1 MSVTE
6 TSSSEGTSATPGADA
21 SPVPGAADLLLR
33 SSILAPGP
41 IDRRR
46 PQRRAAFVWLA
57 LTVYGA
63 TLVYVLSRPTL
74 STGERVIMDAARMAL
89 MGLGVYWCYRAAERL
104 KQPQWRFLGVVAAV
118 WTITMVDGLIDDLGD
133 GRTAGFP
140 SIAQYSYLIIGPLMV
155 LALLLVGLPTTRWVG
170 RLRTLAEA
178 ATLSPAILYLGWT
191 LTVSVLPR
199 NIGVSRFHLALLLA
213 IGLIDLIALTV
224 CALVLVESRTTP
236 RLFMMMSFLLLFV
249 GDVLLGLNYATRP
262 TISERLP
269 LVLWLGSGV
278 FFALAALQARP
289 ATVRIRPVRPL
300 VRSMVVY
307 TPVFIAFAIGFSRIV
322 WGGGLRTLEALV
334 LVVTGILAGGNHVA
348 IFVENARLTQT
359 LRTNLRTLA
368 DSERRFRLVLDEL
381 AEGVA
386 VAGADGT
393 IRSIS
398 ARITDLLGWR
408 PSQLIGRSIFEFVD
422 PAELPAVRAAFAAA
436 VARGSGAPIMLRV
449 LKTDGTYAPIEA
461 EAGSYIEETAM
472 SGLVISVRDLSA
484 RLRQEALLR
493 EAEQRFRVAFE
504 AAPIGM
510 AVATTDGY
518 LVEVNAA
525 FGAMLGSPPD
535 RLQGRHLSELSPGS
549 ELAAHEEVLG
559 RLANA
564 PAETTR
570 RHRFHYQHAN
580 GGLVV
585 GDTSISVVE
594 HPDGRRYLLG
604 QVQDVTRE
612 SAISERLAY
621 SAHHDELTGLS
632 NRSAFMERLAS
643 ALIRRNSN
651 QTVGVIF
658 LDVDRFKLIN
668 DSLGHAAGDRVV
680 KAIGQRIKAVASADA
695 VVARFGGDE
704 FVVFVTDVA
713 GGTKVDVLAN
723 ALMETVTE
731 PLPLLDGETFVT
743 ASIGV
748 ATADRA
754 WVTAESL
761 MRDADAAM
769 YQAKDRGRNRI
780 EYFDPATRASVVR
793 LHHLGNELHRAI
805 ERDDFILLYQPIVE
819 LRSGRL
825 AGFEALVRWH
835 HPERGVIAPN
845 DFIELAEDTG
855 LIVPIGKLVMERALD
870 QLATWQRQVGPGA
883 GDFSMSVN
891 LSARQLGSEE
901 LVDHISGALARSSV
915 DPANVCFEIT
925 ESALVADLDRSTEV
939 LTTLCEHGVRFSVD
953 DFGTGYSS
961 LNYLQR
967 FPVQGLKIDRA
978 FVTGLRDGSDD
989 ESIVTAVTH
998 LGHSLN
1004 LMVTA
1009 EGVEKM
1015 GQLSRLRELG
1025 CDYVQGNLIGEPQTA
1040 PDVAA
1045 ALPVWLEA
1053 GLLAKSVTV

>member
-1 MSVTE
+1 VSLVTV
-6 TSSSEGTSATPGADA
+6 TTVPTAA
-21 SPVPGAADLLLR
+21 PV
-33 SSILAPGP
+33 
-41 IDRRR
+41 DRRR
-46 PQRRAAFVWLA
+46 RQRRAAFTWVA
-57 LTVYGA
+57 LSVYGA
-63 TLVYVLSRPTL
+63 TLIYVIARPALTTAESVAL
-74 STGERVIMDAARMAL
+74 DVARMAL
-89 MGLGVYWCYRAAERL
+89 MGLGIFWCYRAAERL
-104 KQPQWRFLGVVAAV
+104 KQPPWRFLGAVAAV
-118 WTITMVDGLIDDLGD
+118 WTITMVDGVIDDLGD

-140 SIAQYSYLIIGPLMV
+140 SLAQFAYLIIGPLLV
-155 LALLLVGLPTTRWVG
+155 LALLLVGQPTTRWVG
-170 RLRTLAEA
+170 RLRLLAEA
-178 ATLSPAILYLGWT
+178 ATLSPAVLYLGWSV
-191 LTVSVLPR
+191 TVSVLPR
-199 NIGVSRFHLALLLA
+199 NIGVSRFHLSLLLA

-224 CALVLVESRTTP
+224 CALVLVESRTAP
-236 RLFMMMSFLLLFV
+236 RLFMLVSFMLLFV

-269 LVLWLGSGV
+269 LVLWLGSAL

-289 ATVRIRPVRPL
+289 ATVQNRPVRPL

-307 TPVFIAFAIGFSRIV
+307 TPVLIAFMFGFAKIV
-322 WGGGLRTLEALV
+322 WGDGLRTLEALV

-348 IFVENARLTQT
+348 IFVENARLTQS

-386 VAGADGT
+386 VAAADGT

-398 ARITDLLGWR
+398 ARVTDLLGWR
-408 PSQLIGRSIFEFVD
+408 PAQLVGRSIFEFVD
-422 PAELPAVRAAFAAA
+422 PEELPGVRAAFSAA
-436 VARGSGAPIMLRV
+436 VANGGGAPIMLHV
-449 LKTDGTYAPIEA
+449 LKTDGTYAPVEA

-472 SGLVISVRDLSA
+472 SGLVISIRDLTV

-510 AVATTDGY
+510 SLATTDGH

-525 FGAMLGSPPD
+525 FGSMLGVPPD
-535 RLQGRHLSELSPGS
+535 RLQGRHLSELSPPA

-559 RLANA
+559 RLADA

-580 GGLVV
+580 GGLVL
-585 GDTSISVVE
+585 GDSSISVVE
-594 HPDGRRYLLG
+594 HPDGRRYLIG

-612 SAISERLAY
+612 SAIAERLAY
-621 SAHHDELTGLS
+621 SAHHDELTGLL
-632 NRSAFMERLAS
+632 NRTAFMERLAS
-643 ALIRRNSN
+643 ALIRRSADE
-651 QTVGVIF
+651 TVGVAF

-680 KAIGQRIKAVASADA
+680 KAVGQRIKAAAGDDA

-704 FVVFVTDVA
+704 FVVFVTDVTGGSRIDTVA
-713 GGTKVDVLAN
+713 GS
-723 ALMETVTE
+723 LMAVVTE
-731 PLPLLDGETFVT
+731 PLPLMDGETFVT

-780 EYFDPATRASVVR
+780 EHFDPATRASVVR

-805 ERDDFILLYQPIVE
+805 ERDDFVLLYQPILE

-825 AGFEALVRWH
+825 SGFEALVRWH
-835 HPERGVIAPN
+835 HPERGIIAPN

-855 LIVPIGKLVMERALD
+855 LIVPIGQLIMDRALD
-870 QLATWQRQVGPGA
+870 QLARWQTQVGDGVGA
-883 GDFSMSVN
+883 FNVSIN
-891 LSARQLGSEE
+891 LSARQLGSAE
-901 LVDHISGALARSSV
+901 LVDHVAGALARSGV
-915 DPANVCFEIT
+915 DPGSVWFEIT
-925 ESALVADLDRSTEV
+925 ESALVADIDLSTHVLGTLRSF
-939 LTTLCEHGVRFSVD
+939 GVRFAID

-967 FPVQGLKIDRA
+967 FPVQGLKIDQS
-978 FVTGLRDGSDD
+978 FVSGLREGSDD
-989 ESIVTAVTH
+989 ETIVSAVTH

-1004 LMVTA
+1004 LTVTA
-1009 EGVEKM
+1009 EGVEHVA
-1015 GQLSRLRELG
+1015 QLVRLRELG
-1025 CDYVQGNLIGEPQTA
+1025 CDFVQGNLIGPPQTA

-1045 ALPVWLEA
+1045 ALPVWLDA
-1053 GLLAKSVTV
+1053 GLIARSVPV